1 MKILLLLA
9 PIFFAS
15 CSSYQYIKISSEKVS
30 LNDLDEFVVENDTVR
45 IIYNFNGDNDGRFHV
60 TVFNK
65 STNGLQLDLS
75 RSALVVGGQAITFL
89 DTQVPIQGE
98 VNGSL
103 SPVQSRWLN
112 ASLEATASV
121 QPGLQF
127 VPPQSRI
134 VHAGPSL
141 MKSDPLV
148 IELKNQDLSIA
159 QSTNEQRKGWV
170 KLPYA
175 VPFRV
180 YLSFVP
186 QGAGQAT
193 FVVDQSFMITEKYE
207 SGLPLKND
215 TKGNIGYLKQPDH
228 GKSWGLTGGIL
239 LLIIIGATA
248 G

>member
-9 PIFFAS
+9 PVFFAS
-15 CSSYQYIKISSEKVS
+15 CSSYQYIKISSENGS
-30 LNDLDEFVVENDTVR
+30 LNDLDEFVVESDTVK
-45 IIYNFNGDNDGRFHV
+45 IIYNFNGDGDGRFHI

-65 STNGLQLDLS
+65 STSGLQLDLS

-112 ASLEATASV
+112 ASLEATASL
-121 QPGLQF
+121 QPGLLF

-134 VHAGPSL
+134 VHAGSSL

-148 IELKNQDLSIA
+148 IELQNQELSMA
-159 QSTNEQRKGWV
+159 QSAGAHQRGWV

-180 YLSFVP
+180 YLNFLP
-186 QGAGQAT
+186 QGAGQAG
-193 FVVDQSFMITEKYE
+193 FAVDQSFIITEKYR
-207 SGLPLKND
+207 SGLPLKEGA
-215 TKGNIGYLKQPDH
+215 KGNIGYLKQHDQ